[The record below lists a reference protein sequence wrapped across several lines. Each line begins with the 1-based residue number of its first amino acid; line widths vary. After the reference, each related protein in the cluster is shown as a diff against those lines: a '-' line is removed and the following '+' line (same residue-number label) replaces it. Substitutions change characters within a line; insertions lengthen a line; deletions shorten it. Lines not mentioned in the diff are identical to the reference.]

1 MSGVGGNRGRPPLRV
16 PTLTEVVEVPWRR
29 VVPEFHQ
36 PEAEVVLDSEVPAP
50 QTLEHPGG
58 LCGATAPTQAA
69 AISAPLNE
77 EQIVQHVLRDLQRQI
92 DLMLDY
98 RLREI
103 LTPMLTRATDGLVL
117 EARGAL
123 ASTLHDIVARSVA
136 LELARHRGR

>member
-16 PTLTEVVEVPWRR
+16 PTLTEVVELPWRQA
-29 VVPEFHQ
+29 VPEFRH
-36 PEAEVVLDSEVPAP
+36 PEAEVVLDSAALAS
-50 QTLEHPGG
+50 QTFERTRALSV
-58 LCGATAPTQAA
+58 ATAPTQAA

-117 EARGAL
+117 EARSAL

-136 LELARHRGR
+136 QELARHRGR

>member
-1 MSGVGGNRGRPPLRV
+1 MSGVGGHRGRPPLRV

-29 VVPEFHQ
+29 AVPELRQ
-36 PEAEVVLDSEVPAP
+36 PAAEVGLDAEALAP
-50 QTLEHPGG
+50 QTFEPTGT
-58 LCGATAPTQAA
+58 LCAATAPTQAA
-69 AISAPLNE
+69 AISAPPSE

-117 EARGAL
+117 EARSAL

-136 LELARHRGR
+136 QELARHRGR

>member
-29 VVPEFHQ
+29 VVTEFRQ
-36 PEAEVVLDSEVPAP
+36 PEAEVVLDAEAPAP
-50 QTLEHPGG
+50 QTFEHTGA
-58 LCGATAPTQAA
+58 LSAATAPTQAA
-69 AISAPLNE
+69 AISAPLSE

-117 EARGAL
+117 EARSAL
-123 ASTLHDIVARSVA
+123 AATLHDIVARSVA
-136 LELARHRGR
+136 QELARHRGR

>member
-16 PTLTEVVEVPWRR
+16 PTLTEVVEVPWRQPAPAFR
-29 VVPEFHQ
+29 Q
-36 PEAEVVLDSEVPAP
+36 PEAEVVLDSEALVPQAFEP
-50 QTLEHPGG
+50 TGALSA
-58 LCGATAPTQAA
+58 ATAPTQAA
-69 AISAPLNE
+69 AISAPPSE

-117 EARGAL
+117 EARSAL

-136 LELARHRGR
+136 QELARHRAR

>member
-16 PTLTEVVEVPWRR
+16 PTLTEVVEVPWRQA
-29 VVPEFHQ
+29 VPEFRQ
-36 PEAEVVLDSEVPAP
+36 PEAEVVLDSAAPAS
-50 QTLEHPGG
+50 QTFERTGALSV
-58 LCGATAPTQAA
+58 ATAPTQAA

-117 EARGAL
+117 EARSAL